1 MDVAE
6 PANVALP
13 SGTAAVL
20 RALAGTDTPLTIRQL
35 ARVAE
40 VSSTRAQQV
49 IARLAEHG
57 VVTTEDHGQAR
68 LCLLNRD
75 HLATDPLILLAD
87 LRVALI
93 AKLRL
98 EVGSWPTLPEHASLF
113 GSAARGDGD
122 TTSDLDILLVPPPG
136 LSGDEP
142 AWTEQLSGT
151 AERLRRATGNNVAW
165 FEVSRADLRRAVRAK
180 EPIVDE
186 WHRDAIRLAGV
197 DLPTILR
204 SIK

>member
-6 PANVALP
+6 PANVALSP
-13 SGTAAVL
+13 GTAAVL
-20 RALAGTDTPLTIRQL
+20 RALAGTDAPLTIRQL
-35 ARVAE
+35 SRVAE

-57 VVTTEDHGQAR
+57 VVTTEEHGRAR
-68 LCLLNRD
+68 LCRLNRE
-75 HLATDPLILLAD
+75 HLAADALVLLAE
-87 LRVALI
+87 LRAALI
-93 AKLRL
+93 ATLRR

-122 TTSDLDILLVPPPG
+122 TTSDLDVLVVPPPG
-136 LSGDEP
+136 LSEDEP

-151 AERLRRATGNNVAW
+151 AERLRRATGNDVAW

-180 EPIVDE
+180 EPILDE
-186 WHRDAIRLAGV
+186 WRRDAVRLAGV

-204 SIK
+204 SVA